1 MRMSRKIHMA
11 LDIEG
16 CLDYYKR
23 RKMNSL
29 FQNDDGSYLTDAE
42 ARAELKKHLV
52 EGHTAIPIGDCDNF
66 DYVKG
71 CCLGHDIKYFDDNDN
86 EITKEEYEAALAT
99 NKD

>member
-16 CLDYYKR
+16 CLNYYKR
-23 RKMNSL
+23 RKMNNI
-29 FQNDDGSYLTDAE
+29 FQKEDGSYMTGKE
-42 ARAELKKHLV
+42 ARIELKKLLAK
-52 EGHTAIPIGDCDNF
+52 GYTAIPIGTCDNF

-71 CCLGHDIKYFDDNDN
+71 CCLGHDIKYFDDNDK
-86 EITKEEYEAALAT
+86 EITKEEYEAALCT